1 MTHKIKM
8 VSWDVFVLLLTP
20 IVLLVMPLVVSL
32 VPMLLIPE
40 VLTCNVIPVLMLNV

>member
-1 MTHKIKM
+1 MMPKLKM
-8 VSWDVFVLLLTP
+8 VSSDVLVPLLTP